1 MAIVYYHHQQQED
14 IDKLEK
20 FNKNF
25 QWFRE
30 HYNDLYTKYKGE
42 YVAINNSEVID
53 HDVDYERLII
63 NRLKQRFAADTIRV
77 FFIGKIYGW
86 RIIMMTDTKKIVGDI
101 GIGGL
106 GYINAIVISRY
117 SRIYSPTRFCVDT
130 GCSVTII
137 SHLDALRIGLDYSNN
152 KSLQKSDQQTI
163 NGVRAFTPYILCGAE
178 ILFNSEGTSI
188 SEYVGNIHVMPPP
201 PTTIIGANESNQIS
215 LLGVDVLKKFT
226 ISFSQNNI
234 VLGK

>member
-1 MAIVYYHHQQQED
+1 
-14 IDKLEK
+14 
-20 FNKNF
+20 
-25 QWFRE
+25 
-30 HYNDLYTKYKGE
+30 
-42 YVAINNSEVID
+42 
-53 HDVDYERLII
+53 
-63 NRLKQRFAADTIRV
+63 
-77 FFIGKIYGW
+77 
-86 RIIMMTDTKKIVGDI
+86 MMTTDTKKIVGDI

-106 GYINAIVISRY
+106 GYINAIVMSRHN
-117 SRIYSPTRFCVDT
+117 RIYSPIRFCVDT

-163 NGVRAFTPYILCGAE
+163 NGVRAFIPYILSGAE

-188 SEYVGNIHVMPPP
+188 LEYVGNIHVMPPP
-201 PTTIIGANESNQIS
+201 ATTTSRANDESNQIS

-234 VLGK
+234 ILGK

>member
-1 MAIVYYHHQQQED
+1 
-14 IDKLEK
+14 
-20 FNKNF
+20 
-25 QWFRE
+25 
-30 HYNDLYTKYKGE
+30 
-42 YVAINNSEVID
+42 
-53 HDVDYERLII
+53 
-63 NRLKQRFAADTIRV
+63 
-77 FFIGKIYGW
+77 
-86 RIIMMTDTKKIVGDI
+86 MTDTKKIVGDI

-106 GYINAIVISRY
+106 GYINAILMSRPN
-117 SRIYSPTRFCVDT
+117 RIYSPIRFCVDT

-163 NGVRAFTPYILCGAE
+163 SGVRAFMPYILPGTE

-188 SEYVGNIHVMPPP
+188 LEYVGNMHVMPPP
-201 PTTIIGANESNQIS
+201 PATISRANDESNQIS

-234 VLGK
+234 ILGNRQLID

>member
-1 MAIVYYHHQQQED
+1 M
-14 IDKLEK
+14 
-20 FNKNF
+20 
-25 QWFRE
+25 
-30 HYNDLYTKYKGE
+30 NDD
-42 YVAINNSEVID
+42 A
-53 HDVDYERLII
+53 
-63 NRLKQRFAADTIRV
+63 
-77 FFIGKIYGW
+77 
-86 RIIMMTDTKKIVGDI
+86 KKIVGDI

-106 GYINAIVISRY
+106 GYINAIVMSRHN
-117 SRIYSPTRFCVDT
+117 RIYSPIRFCVDT

-163 NGVRAFTPYILCGAE
+163 NGVRAFIPYILSGAE

-188 SEYVGNIHVMPPP
+188 LEYIGNIHVMPPP
-201 PTTIIGANESNQIS
+201 PTTTSRTNDESNQIS

-234 VLGK
+234 ILGK

>member
-1 MAIVYYHHQQQED
+1 
-14 IDKLEK
+14 
-20 FNKNF
+20 
-25 QWFRE
+25 
-30 HYNDLYTKYKGE
+30 
-42 YVAINNSEVID
+42 
-53 HDVDYERLII
+53 
-63 NRLKQRFAADTIRV
+63 
-77 FFIGKIYGW
+77 
-86 RIIMMTDTKKIVGDI
+86 MMTDTKKIVGDI

-106 GYINAIVISRY
+106 GYINAILMIRPN
-117 SRIYSPTRFCVDT
+117 RIYSPIRFCVDT

-163 NGVRAFTPYILCGAE
+163 SGVRAFIPYILTDAE

-188 SEYVGNIHVMPPP
+188 LEYIGNIHVMPPP
-201 PTTIIGANESNQIS
+201 PANTSRANDGSNQIS

-234 VLGK
+234 ILGK

>member
-1 MAIVYYHHQQQED
+1 
-14 IDKLEK
+14 
-20 FNKNF
+20 
-25 QWFRE
+25 
-30 HYNDLYTKYKGE
+30 
-42 YVAINNSEVID
+42 
-53 HDVDYERLII
+53 
-63 NRLKQRFAADTIRV
+63 
-77 FFIGKIYGW
+77 
-86 RIIMMTDTKKIVGDI
+86 MTDTKKIVGDI

-106 GYINAIVISRY
+106 GYVNAILMSRPN
-117 SRIYSPTRFCVDT
+117 RIYSPIRFCVDT

-163 NGVRAFTPYILCGAE
+163 NGVRAFMPYILSCAE

-188 SEYVGNIHVMPPP
+188 LEYVGNIHVMPPP
-201 PTTIIGANESNQIS
+201 TTTSRANDESNQIS

-234 VLGK
+234 ILGK